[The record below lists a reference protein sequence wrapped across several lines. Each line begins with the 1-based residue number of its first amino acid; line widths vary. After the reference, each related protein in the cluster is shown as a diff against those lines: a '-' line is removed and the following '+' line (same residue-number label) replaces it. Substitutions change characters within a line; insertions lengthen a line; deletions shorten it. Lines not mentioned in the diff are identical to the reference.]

1 MTRLRRAS
9 VMLALVVATF
19 VAALAV
25 STLASVVVSGVGSW
39 INDLGTYQS
48 PSVKFPP
55 RPTLDE
61 WPQTMGSMV
70 LGMIGG
76 STAGFVVLGIA
87 LLVVAAP
94 ALIAAPAL
102 RPTPPEHGG
111 RSLAWSVA
119 GAAALGGACA
129 LGVLATL
136 WDMVGLMMVAAPED
150 PAQALRGGNVI
161 YPWLLVPAWLLAGGA
176 WAWAIARAGRAH
188 APDRLDRMVRWLV
201 AGTCVELAIAA
212 PTFVAAA
219 RRDTCWCSW
228 GSWWA
233 IVAGITTL
241 TVLCGP
247 ALVLMATRRTRLAWM
262 RAVCVECGY
271 RRHGAQERCPE
282 CGAAFAGPSGAGAHA
297 AARQ

>member
-25 STLASVVVSGVGSW
+25 STLASLVVGGLGEW
-39 INDLGTYQS
+39 IEGPGTPSS
-48 PSVKFPP
+48 PSILELPV
-55 RPTLDE
+55 RPLNE
-61 WPQTMGSMV
+61 WPRTMSSLVRAMFVGDV
-70 LGMIGG
+70 
-76 STAGFVVLGIA
+76 AGFTSLGVA

-136 WDMVGLMMVAAPED
+136 WDMVGLMMVAAPEE

-161 YPWLLVPAWLLAGGA
+161 YPWLLAPAWLLAGIA
-176 WAWAIARAGRAH
+176 WAWAFARAGRAH

-262 RAVCVECGY
+262 RAVCAECGY
-271 RRHGAQERCPE
+271 RRHGTQERCPE
-282 CGAAFAGPSGAGAHA
+282 CGTAFAGLSAAGAPGTG
-297 AARQ
+297 Q